1 MILVVLRC
9 VTGWH
14 FFMEGSKKVQT
25 GDFSSA
31 GFLRN
36 AKGPLADNFR
46 GMVFDLYGTER
57 LDKGLIKGRADGYR
71 GWAIDKFGEEP
82 AGQFHKAWERY
93 CNRIDYYFDE
103 NAEDIEKYFNELKVY
118 EEKRQDQRYRGV
130 AHYEDRLADKD
141 KELFKS
147 LNKWTND
154 IAKFEADYIDDL
166 NTIGQSVTQSEAR
179 VKQVNPN
186 QGPVDLIVTWVLFI
200 CGILLILGL
209 FTRLAALGV
218 AGFLLQ
224 VMLAQWPFAHGADLT
239 YVYYQSVEF
248 VALLL
253 IAAIGAGRFAG
264 LDYILWNSFSK
275 CCSRGA
281 SNKGE

>member
-1 MILVVLRC
+1 MILIVLRC

-14 FFMEGSKKVQT
+14 FFMEGSKKVQS

-36 AKGPLADNFR
+36 AKGPLAENFR
-46 GMVFDLYGTER
+46 GMAFDLYGTQR
-57 LDKGLIKGRADGYR
+57 LDKKNIAVRAAGYR
-71 GWAIDKFGEEP
+71 DLAINTFG
-82 AGQFHKAWERY
+82 ADVTTQAQKALDRY
-93 CNRIDYYFDE
+93 LKRIEYYFED
-103 NAEDIEKYFNELKVY
+103 NAEDIDEYFNELQVY
-118 EEKRQDQRYRGV
+118 VKKRENESYRGV
-130 AHYEDRLADKD
+130 PHYEDRLAEKD
-141 KELFKS
+141 QELYKDLS
-147 LNKWTND
+147 KWTGD

-166 NTIGQSVTQSEAR
+166 NTIGQSATQSSAR
-179 VKQVNPN
+179 VSQVNPN
-186 QGPVDLIVTWVLFI
+186 QGPIDQIVTWVLFI
-200 CGILLILGL
+200 SGILLILGL
-209 FTRLAALGV
+209 FTRLAALAV

-248 VALLL
+248 VSLLL

-264 LDYILWNSFSK
+264 LDFILWNSFSK

>member
-1 MILVVLRC
+1 MILVLLRC

-36 AKGPLADNFR
+36 AKGPFAENFR
-46 GMVFDLYGTER
+46 GMVFDLYGTQR
-57 LDKGLIKGRADGYR
+57 LDKGQIIGRAAGYR
-71 GWAIDKFGEEP
+71 DWAVDKFGDEP
-82 AGQFHKAWERY
+82 INQFQKALDRY
-93 CNRIDYYFDE
+93 SSRINYYFDE
-103 NAEDIEKYFNELKVY
+103 NAEDIDKYFNELQVY
-118 EEKRQDQRYRGV
+118 EEKRQDERYRGV
-130 AHYEDRLADKD
+130 PHYEDRLAEKD
-141 KELFKS
+141 KELYGN
-147 LNKWTND
+147 LNKWTNE

-166 NTIGQSVTQSEAR
+166 NTIGQSVTQKDAR

-253 IAAIGAGRFAG
+253 IAAIGAGKFAG
-264 LDYILWNSFSK
+264 LDYILWNAFTK

>member
-14 FFMEGSKKVQT
+14 FFMEGSKKVQS

-36 AKGPLADNFR
+36 AKGPLAENFR
-46 GMVFDLYGTER
+46 GMVFDIYGTER
-57 LDKGLIKGRADGYR
+57 LNKDAIKGRADGYR
-71 GWAIDKFGEEP
+71 GWALDKFGQEP
-82 AGQFHKAWERY
+82 ANQFQKAWQRY
-93 CNRIDYYFDE
+93 CSRIDYYFEE
-103 NAEDIEKYFNELKVY
+103 NAEDIEKYFNELQVY

-130 AHYEDRLADKD
+130 AHYEDRLAEKD
-141 KELFKS
+141 KELFGN

-166 NTIGQSVTQSEAR
+166 NNIGQSVTQSDAR
-179 VKQVNPN
+179 VNQVNPN
-186 QGPVDLIVTWVLFI
+186 QGPVDLVVTWVLFA

-218 AGFLLQ
+218 AAFLLQ

-248 VALLL
+248 VSLLL

>member
-1 MILVVLRC
+1 VILVVLRC

-14 FFMEGSKKVQT
+14 FFMEGSKKVQS

-36 AKGPLADNFR
+36 AKGPFADNFR
-46 GMVFDLYGTER
+46 GMAFDLYGTHR
-57 LDKGLIKGRADGYR
+57 LDKQVIKERAAGYR
-71 GWAIDKFGEEP
+71 DWAADKFGDDLL
-82 AGQFHKAWERY
+82 GQFQTALDRY
-93 CNRIDYYFDE
+93 KSRIDYYFEE
-103 NAEDIEKYFNELKVY
+103 NAEDIEKYFNELQVY
-118 EEKRQDQRYRGV
+118 VEKREDESYRGV
-130 AHYEDRLADKD
+130 PHYEERLAEKD
-141 KELFKS
+141 QELYKDLS
-147 LNKWTND
+147 KWTSD
-154 IAKFEADYIDDL
+154 IATFEADYIDDL
-166 NTIGQSVTQSEAR
+166 NTIGQSATQTDAR
-179 VKQVNPN
+179 VNQVNPN

-209 FTRLAALGV
+209 FTRLAAVGV

-224 VMLAQWPFAHGADLT
+224 VMLAQWPFAYGADLT

>member
-1 MILVVLRC
+1 
-9 VTGWH
+9 
-14 FFMEGSKKVQT
+14 
-25 GDFSSA
+25 
-31 GFLRN
+31 
-36 AKGPLADNFR
+36 
-46 GMVFDLYGTER
+46 MVFDLYGTQR
-57 LDKGLIKGRADGYR
+57 LDKGQIIGRAAGYR
-71 GWAIDKFGEEP
+71 DWAVEKFGDEP
-82 AGQFHKAWERY
+82 INQFQKALDRY
-93 CNRIDYYFDE
+93 SSRINYYFDE
-103 NAEDIEKYFNELKVY
+103 NAEDIDKYFNELQVY

-130 AHYEDRLADKD
+130 PHYEDRLAEKD
-141 KELFKS
+141 KELYGN

-166 NTIGQSVTQSEAR
+166 NTIGQSVTQKDAR

-224 VMLAQWPFAHGADLT
+224 VMLAQWPFAYGADLT

-253 IAAIGAGRFAG
+253 IAAIGAGKFAG
-264 LDYILWNSFSK
+264 LDYILWNSFTK